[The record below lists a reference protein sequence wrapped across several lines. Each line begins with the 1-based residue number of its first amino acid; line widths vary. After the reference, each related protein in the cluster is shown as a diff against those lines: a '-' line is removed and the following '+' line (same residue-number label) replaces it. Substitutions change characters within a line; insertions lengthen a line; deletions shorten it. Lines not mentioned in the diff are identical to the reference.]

1 MGRFTHLRFINSKK
15 LSNTQ
20 SMRFRKYVFWNFA
33 DQFGQ
38 CTRKKMRVGVCVY
51 ACVRASAT
59 LVAMAKDVI
68 YFLLSARS
76 RNMPVSSSRLLVHA

>member
-38 CTRKKMRVGVCVY
+38 CTRKKMRVGVCV
-51 ACVRASAT
+51 CVRASEC
-59 LVAMAKDVI
+59 DVGCDGKRCDL
-68 YFLLSARS
+68 FFT
-76 RNMPVSSSRLLVHA
+76 